1 MQDFNQQL
9 TQSQVWDFAR
19 EELSK
24 IIAPQD
30 FANWFAPISLLPS
43 TDDTYFLGVDD
54 EFTALWIRENYL
66 DIIRHNIAM
75 ILGASVQVEIKT
87 LETSEIAQPKVV
99 PERPVYEPA
108 KLKAILP
115 SNIIAS
121 NTFDSFVIGEG
132 NSFAHAA
139 ALAVA
144 SKPGQAHNLLCIY
157 GSTGLGKTHLMHSI
171 AHFIFENNPNSKI
184 VYTSSERFTNEF
196 LDVIR
201 TNSYM
206 QFRKRY
212 REVDVLL
219 IDDVQFFAGK
229 ERTQEEFFHTF
240 CDLFHAGKQIVL
252 TSDRP
257 LNEIKD
263 IQERL
268 ISRFEWGLSA
278 DIQSPDYETR
288 MAILSKKM
296 AALNIDISSDILDMV
311 ARKITKNVRRL
322 EGALNKLAGYVS
334 LLKGSLSLEK
344 AQELLVDTFRTEED
358 EQNLS
363 ISSIQEVTAKYF
375 QIDPAEIIGRRRPA
389 NIALARQIAMYISK
403 RLTNLTLEEIGRQ
416 FGNRDHGTVIHAI
429 KVIGALMENDRSV
442 KGSVEYLLKTFSS

>member
-9 TQSQVWDFAR
+9 TQSQVWDFAKA
-19 EELSK
+19 EISK
-24 IIAPQD
+24 IVD
-30 FANWFAPISLLPS
+30 SDNFANWFAPISLLS
-43 TDDTYFLGVDD
+43 SDEDTYILGVND
-54 EFTALWIRENYL
+54 EFTALWLKENYVDL
-66 DIIRHNIAM
+66 IRRNIAM
-75 ILGASVQVEIKT
+75 ILGSSVQVEIKT
-87 LETSEIAQPKVV
+87 LDTSENLQPVAI
-99 PERPVYEPA
+99 PERPVYEIA
-108 KLKAILP
+108 KPKAILP
-115 SNIIAS
+115 SNIISS

-157 GSTGLGKTHLMHSI
+157 GSTGLGKTHLMHAI
-171 AHFIFENNPNSKI
+171 AHFIFGNNPTSKI

-196 LDVIR
+196 VEMVK
-201 TNSYM
+201 TNSLA

-257 LNEIKD
+257 LNEIQD

-288 MAILSKKM
+288 IAILSKKM
-296 AALNIDISSDILDMV
+296 SALNIEISNEILDMV

-334 LLKGSLSLEK
+334 LLKGSLSVEK
-344 AQELLVDTFRTEED
+344 AQELLADTFRSEED
-358 EQNLS
+358 DQNLS
-363 ISSIQEVTAKYF
+363 ISSIQEATAKYF
-375 QIDPAEIIGRRRPA
+375 QIDSAEIIGRRRPA

-403 RLTNLTLEEIGRQ
+403 RLTNHTLEEIGRQ

-442 KGSVEYLLKTFSS
+442 KGSVEYLLKTFNS